1 MKTILVVDDEFGF
14 AEALSSILS
23 DDGFRVFIA
32 VNGRQALDRIPEVRP
47 ELIIL
52 DFMMPVMAGPATLEA
67 LRADATTASLPV
79 IMVSAVDEASV
90 RQYTTKYDQFLRK
103 PFRVNELMQAVQLLI
118 GGREA

>member
-32 VNGRQALDRIPEVRP
+32 VNGRQALDRIHEMHPD
-47 ELIIL
+47 LIIL
-52 DFMMPVMAGPATLEA
+52 DFMMPVLAGPATLDT
-67 LRADATTASLPV
+67 LRAEAATAKLPV

-90 RQYTTKYDQFLRK
+90 RQYTTKYDLFLRK
-103 PFRVNELMQAVQLLI
+103 PFRVNELMQAVQSLI